1 MIRRNGAKWD
11 PMCACVRLR
20 PVVSV
25 LLSSVIAI
33 LLTARE
39 SAAHAKLQTAS
50 PPANSQLDQSPSEI
64 KLSFTEPIEVRLS
77 KITVRSAKQS
87 QAPSVSSVP
96 GDRRSCI
103 AGLTPLKAGAYVVD
117 WQVVS
122 SDGHATSGSY
132 SFTIREHE
140 TQAPAVTQPEEPMGL
155 PPPPPPDPSRREM
168 AARWL
173 FIAGVALLLG
183 AAVASAASF
192 GGDGDITVAAT
203 GWAIAAV
210 GIVLLG
216 DAQRRAAAASY
227 DELMQT
233 TIGHALIWRGA
244 ALAAAAAA
252 LIAARAGAPR
262 LGAMMLV
269 ATSALASIAVH
280 SAAGHAAA
288 VERYSFAAIG
298 LQSVHF
304 AAAGV
309 WFGGLAA
316 LLAGTRGHP
325 DAAKTTA
332 VRRYSSLAGVAL
344 ATVGVT
350 GVLRTVQEL
359 SSWRQLASTDYGEAA
374 LAKGVL
380 LVAIAAFG
388 ALNRWRSVPAAPT
401 DLRPLRR
408 VALIELGL
416 MTVALAVAAILA
428 TLAPPE

>member
-1 MIRRNGAKWD
+1 
-11 PMCACVRLR
+11 MCARVRFPRLTWVILSI
-20 PVVSV
+20 VVAL
-25 LLSSVIAI
+25 LLSP
-33 LLTARE
+33 RE
-39 SAAHAKLQTAS
+39 SAAHAKLQAAS
-50 PPANSQLDQSPSEI
+50 PSANSQLDQSPSEI

-77 KITVRSAKQS
+77 KITVRSARQS
-87 QAPSVSSVP
+87 QALSVSGVP

-103 AGLTPLKAGAYVVD
+103 AALTPLKPGAYVVD

-155 PPPPPPDPSRREM
+155 PPPPPPDASPREM
-168 AARWL
+168 FARWV
-173 FIAGVALLLG
+173 FISGVAVLLG
-183 AAVASAASF
+183 AAAASAARF
-192 GGDGDITVAAT
+192 GGGGDITVAAT

-216 DAQRRAAAASY
+216 DAQRRAAAATY
-227 DELMQT
+227 GELMQT
-233 TIGHALIWRGA
+233 TIGRALIWRGA
-244 ALAAAAAA
+244 ALAASAAA
-252 LIAARAGAPR
+252 LIAARMGAPR
-262 LGAMMLV
+262 RAAMTLV
-269 ATSALASIAVH
+269 AAFALAAIAAH

-288 VERYSFAAIG
+288 VERYRVAAIG
-298 LQSVHF
+298 LQSLHF

-316 LLAGTRGHP
+316 LLAGTRGDP
-325 DAAKTTA
+325 DAGKTTA
-332 VRRYSSLAGVAL
+332 VRRYSSLAGIAL

-350 GVLRTVQEL
+350 GILRTVQEL
-359 SSWRQLASTDYGEAA
+359 SSWHQLASTDYGEAA

-401 DLRPLRR
+401 DLQPLRR
-408 VALIELGL
+408 VALIELAL